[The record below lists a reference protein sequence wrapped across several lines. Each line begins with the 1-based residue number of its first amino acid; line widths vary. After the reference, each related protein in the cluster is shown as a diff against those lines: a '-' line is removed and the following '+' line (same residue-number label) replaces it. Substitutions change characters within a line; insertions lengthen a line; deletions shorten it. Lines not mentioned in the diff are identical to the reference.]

1 MISPKLEVIA
11 GCMFSGKTEELI
23 RRLKRSRI
31 AGLGTLTFKPQH
43 DTRVGAEIKSRN
55 GDTLEAIVIVE
66 PQQILKIATTEHQVI
81 GIDEAQFFNADLI
94 PVVLALV
101 RQGKRVIISGLDLDY
116 REQPFEV
123 VSMLMALASPVD
135 KLTAVCMKCK
145 LREATRSQRL
155 SDDRARMV
163 VGDRDYE
170 PRCLVCYVPPK

>member
-1 MISPKLEVIA
+1 MFIPRLEVIA

-23 RRLKRSRI
+23 RRIKRSRI
-31 AGLGTLTFKPQH
+31 SGLGTLTFKPQH

-55 GDTLEAIVIVE
+55 GDALEAIVVADPKQMLEIVGRE
-66 PQQILKIATTEHQVI
+66 DLVI
-81 GIDEAQFFNADLI
+81 GIDEAQFFNHDLI
-94 PVVLALV
+94 PVTLALI
-101 RQGKRVIISGLDLDY
+101 RQGKRVIVSGLDLDY

-145 LREATRSQRL
+145 QREASRSQRL
-155 SDDRARMV
+155 SDDHARV
-163 VGDRDYE
+163 VIGDRDYE